1 MQAIGFIILFEIII
15 YLFVGITFHL
25 SNRKASGLYFSEVDK
40 CIYLNNE
47 SILTL
52 RSCSMNYRFVKYLF
66 DNQDRVITEKE
77 LEDNVFFREVY
88 VNKLVSNI
96 KLPNDIRDAVFTV
109 DNRTIIFSPLSIKK
123 AHKT

>member
-1 MQAIGFIILFEIII
+1 MLIVGFIVLLEIII
-15 YLFVGITFHL
+15 YIFIGIVYQRYG
-25 SNRKASGLYFSEVDK
+25 NRVLGLHFSESDK
-40 CIYLNNE
+40 CVYLNNE

-77 LEDNVFFREVY
+77 LEDNIFFREVY

-96 KLPNDIRDAVFTV
+96 KLPNDIRDAVFTI